1 MQKDSF
7 VKINKLFMKQG
18 KLILIIATCVLLIAS
33 CKSPYEALLNSTD
46 IQQKYKGAMTYFDKG
61 KYYKAAQLFEQLL
74 LYVNGTDQDD
84 TVQFYLGLSNYKYGD
99 YINAEANFN
108 EFVSVFP
115 RSPFTEEAKFL
126 RIECL
131 YNGTYRYELDQTP
144 TFRTMAAI
152 NEYLYEYPNTNNLR
166 RCRDM
171 LVDLQER
178 LDRKS
183 YEAAKL
189 YYTLE
194 DYKAASYAL
203 KNTLRE
209 NPDNQYR
216 EDIMYYIVCSSYKY
230 AVNSIPEKQKE
241 RFMVLIDDYYNFIS
255 EFPESKFRNE
265 LDGMFAEAQ
274 KITNKN

>member
-1 MQKDSF
+1 
-7 VKINKLFMKQG
+7 MKQG
-18 KLILIIATCVLLIAS
+18 KTIFLIIIAGILLATS

-46 IQQKYKGAMTYFDKG
+46 SFQKYKGAMMYFDKG
-61 KYYKAAQLFEQLL
+61 RYYKASQLFEQLIT
-74 LYVNGTDQDD
+74 YVKNTAQDD

-99 YINAEANFN
+99 MINAEANFQ
-108 EFVSVFP
+108 EFVTSFP

-131 YNGTYRYELDQTP
+131 YNSTYRYELDQIP
-144 TFRTMAAI
+144 TYKTMSAI
-152 NEYLYEYPNTNNLR
+152 NEYLYEYPNSTNLR

-183 YEAAKL
+183 YEAAKI

-194 DYKAASYAL
+194 DYKSASFAL
-203 KNTLRE
+203 KNTLKE
-209 NPDNQYR
+209 NADNQYR
-216 EDIMYYIVCSSYKY
+216 EQIMYYIVCSNYKY
-230 AVNSIPEKQKE
+230 AVNSIPERQKE
-241 RFMVLIDDYYNFIS
+241 RFLVLIDEYYNFIS
-255 EFPESKFRNE
+255 EFPESKYKKE

-274 KITNKN
+274 KITNNK

>member
-1 MQKDSF
+1 

>member
-1 MQKDSF
+1 
-7 VKINKLFMKQG
+7 MKRA
-18 KLILIIATCVLLIAS
+18 KVILLIVTCLVLTAS
-33 CKSPYEALLNSTD
+33 CKSSYEALLNSTD
-46 IQQKYKGAMTYFDKG
+46 TQQKYKGAMTYFDKG

-74 LYVNGTDQDD
+74 LYVKGTDQDD

-99 YINAEANFN
+99 YIKAEANFN

-152 NEYLYEYPNTNNLR
+152 NEYLYEYPNTTNLR

-203 KNTLRE
+203 KNTLKE
-209 NPDNQYR
+209 NADNQYR
-216 EDIMYYIVCSSYKY
+216 EDIMYYIVCSNYQY

-255 EFPESKFRNE
+255 EFPESKYRKE